1 MKGGKRMDMYV
12 DYFSSTPQGFSTPL
26 LGQLRSI
33 LSTMEVLDIFDILLV
48 AIIFYK
54 IYEVLEDTRAI
65 TLVKGII
72 FLFMLTLLTNL
83 LNLHVIFWFMSKAL
97 TLLFV
102 AMPIVFQPEL
112 RRGLEHL
119 GEGRFFARSSFLND
133 QDAET
138 VIQELDSALRELSAV
153 KTGALIVVERNMG
166 LNDICRTGVQI
177 DGLVTKELLRNIFFV
192 NTPLHD
198 GAAIIRGK
206 RVASAGCLLP
216 LTDNRALST
225 ELGTRHRAAIGL
237 SEQCDAL
244 VLVVSEETGIISV
257 AENGHIHRRVDSIQL
272 KEALKPIFEPEKISL
287 KEMLVN
293 WRKKKK

>member
-12 DYFSSTPQGFSTPL
+12 DYFSSTPQGFSIPL

-83 LNLHVIFWFMSKAL
+83 LNLHAIFWFMSKAL

-272 KEALKPIFEPEKISL
+272 KEFLKPIFEPEKISL

>member
-1 MKGGKRMDMYV
+1 MMDMYV
-12 DYFSSTPQGFSTPL
+12 DYFSSTPQGFSFPL

-33 LSTMEVLDIFDILLV
+33 LSTIELLDILDILLV

-72 FLFMLTLLTNL
+72 FLLMLTLLTNL

-97 TLLFV
+97 TLLLV

-119 GEGRFFARSSFLND
+119 GEGRFFAHSSILNE
-133 QDAET
+133 QDAED
-138 VIQELDSALRELSAV
+138 VIQELDSALREMAAV

-198 GAAIIRGK
+198 GAAVIRGK
-206 RVASAGCLLP
+206 RVATAGCLLP

-272 KEALKPIFEPEKISL
+272 KEFLKPIFEPENVSL
-287 KEMLVN
+287 KEMFVN